1 MKHTSKS
8 VRLAGLLSGA
18 ALLLGGMS
26 APAFA
31 AKPPPGLLS
40 GVAQDKALS
49 AKVISSIR
57 KKGTI
62 VVAADASYAPN
73 EFMQGGSIVGM
84 DADLATAIGVV
95 LGLRVQLVNETFD
108 GIIPGLQAKRYDL
121 GMSSFTDNKSR
132 EGTVDFV
139 DYFTAG
145 TSFFVKASSGPNI
158 ETLANLCGHTV
169 AVETGTTQQTDA
181 TNQSKACTKAG
192 KKAVTVDAYP
202 DQTKANLALSSGRD
216 QVSMADS
223 PVAAY
228 QVKLSKGVF
237 KLSGKAYGAA
247 PYGIAIPKHNG
258 MARVIQAAVKDLIK
272 DGAYLKIM
280 TKWGV
285 QAGDVTAAQVKINGA
300 TS

>member
-1 MKHTSKS
+1 MSTTSKS
-8 VRLAGLLSGA
+8 VRAAALLTGA
-18 ALLLGGMS
+18 ALLVGGLS
-26 APAFA
+26 VPAFA
-31 AKPPPGLLS
+31 AKSPKGLLS
-40 GVAQDKALS
+40 GVSQDKALA
-49 AKVISSIR
+49 AKVIASIR

-73 EFMQGGSIVGM
+73 EFIQNGSVVGM

-108 GIIPGLQAKRYDL
+108 GIIPGLAAKRYDL
-121 GMSSFTDNKSR
+121 GMSSFTDTKAR
-132 EGTVDFV
+132 EKTVDFV
-139 DYFTAG
+139 DYFSAG
-145 TSFFVKASSGPNI
+145 TSFFVKASGGPNI
-158 ETLANLCGHTV
+158 ETLANLCGHSV
-169 AVETGTTQQTDA
+169 AVETGTTQQSDA
-181 TNQSKACTKAG
+181 TAQSKACTKAG

-237 KLSGKAYGAA
+237 KLSGKAYGSA

-258 MARVIQAAVKDLIK
+258 MAAVVQGALKDLLK

-285 QAGDVTAAQVKINGA
+285 QAGDIAAAQVKINGA